1 MKIETNAG
9 MLKTALKA
17 LKPVVEKRN
26 TIPVLNMVKCAGG
39 SLTATDLDCEFT
51 VSLPATDFEGEGLLP
66 FREMLALTSVLS
78 ADEPLTVIIDEDG
91 GPAVVAGRAGR
102 YRLPTAKVEDFPHL
116 SLPDAMEQ
124 IPVDGETLRKA
135 INYVLPFASRE
146 ETRYYLNGVCLFG
159 HDVVT
164 TDGHR
169 LALCEGV
176 NAHDFNNLIIFT
188 KAAKLLAGMPPVESL
203 GISGSGLRIVAAAG
217 GMRLVAKLIDGTYPD
232 VRRVIP
238 KDAPAAEFD
247 RVALTGAL
255 NRLTALSPR
264 NMVMPVAVVSDGSA
278 VALSA
283 KNFDDVSGDERH
295 AAAGAPISAVFNARY
310 LRETLHMVRGDVVT
324 MSQVEP
330 FAPVVFR
337 TGDEKRL
344 LLLMPMRSHD
354 DMIDRAR
361 GFLGAAGDEKAA
373 AA

>member
-1 MKIETNAG
+1 MKIKTNAG

-39 SLTATDLDCEFT
+39 SLTATDLDCEFS
-51 VSLPATDFEGEGLLP
+51 VSLPATAFEGEGLLP
-66 FREMLALTSVLS
+66 FREMLALTSVL
-78 ADEPLTVIIDEDG
+78 AGDEPLTITIDEDG

-102 YRLPTAKVEDFPHL
+102 YRLPSVKVEDFPHL
-116 SLPDAMEQ
+116 SLPDTMEQ
-124 IPVDGETLRKA
+124 IPVDGEALRQA

-217 GMRLVAKLIDGTYPD
+217 GMRIVAKLIDGTYPD

-238 KDAPAAEFD
+238 QDAPAAEFD
-247 RVALTGAL
+247 RMALTGAL

-278 VALSA
+278 VAISA
-283 KNFDDVSGDERH
+283 EGIDDVSGDERH
-295 AAAGAPISAVFNARY
+295 AAHGAPISAVFNARY
-310 LRETLHMVRGDVVT
+310 LRETLHMIRGDAVT

-344 LLLMPMRSHD
+344 LLLMPMRRED
-354 DMIDRAR
+354 GLIDRAR
-361 GFLGAAGDEKAA
+361 GFLGAAGEEKAA
-373 AA
+373 A